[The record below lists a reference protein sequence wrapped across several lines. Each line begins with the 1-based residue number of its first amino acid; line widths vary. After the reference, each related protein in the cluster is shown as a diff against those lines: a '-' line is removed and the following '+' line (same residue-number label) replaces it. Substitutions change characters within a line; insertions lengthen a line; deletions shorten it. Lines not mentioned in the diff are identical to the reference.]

1 MLPTSLAIQID
12 AGTSA
17 GVSTARLHG
26 IGSDFVMAVWETTS
40 AKHHAGH
47 HGRVVPSI
55 DGAEAPRP
63 YTLLTVPTS
72 WGGERTLAF
81 LRCPAGAGAITF
93 HDEHG
98 HTVASAPASAP
109 ADFDAALLMSGLDG
123 AARLRI
129 VRLLLDFCRSAFSLQ
144 NDSRFA
150 GLCRRLILELSP
162 TPSVLSARCAP
173 TRHLVLCDGS
183 VSAGFGEVTATVVL
197 TGSAMRRLDV
207 SPAVGP
213 VADKRGRQH
222 LHLVID
228 RALCGSETLV
238 VLLGRTGLA
247 CRTVTGA
254 GAELPSLL
262 EWLERRKPCPPAL
275 RDHVMRA
282 LAVRAADEPQAAAAV
297 RELQVL
303 MPLPR
308 RHVASPDRPVGG
320 DIDVAV
326 STGDGG
332 LFVAGWLHD
341 PHSMVEGLRVISPFG
356 EERTITEFPH
366 RFPREDVAAIYKSS
380 APAGFAAFLPGSPDP
395 APVLQYRCELLLRS
409 GGRID
414 IVPPPRPLNPADVR
428 AAVLGSM
435 PPQYV
440 TQAALE
446 TCIAPAAAPTHAALV
461 ADLPAP
467 EVIQYGTSI
476 ADPTVSIIVPL
487 YKNLE
492 FLRFQLAAFA
502 IDPTINSSGGA
513 EIILVLDSPEQRA
526 ELQHYLHGLFGLYAM
541 PLTLVVHAAN
551 HGYSSANNSGAA
563 VARARHLLFL
573 NSDVIPDRSG
583 WLPLLCAELEASP
596 RNGAVGPKLLFEDDS
611 LQHAGLFFGR
621 DYKGR
626 WINQHFHKGM
636 PRDFAP
642 ACQPRAVPGVTGA
655 CLLMPADLFREIG
668 GFTRD
673 YIIGD
678 YEDSD
683 LCLKIRAAGREI
695 RYVPAAELYHLERQS
710 ISRHAGYTRGVASE
724 YNAWL
729 HAGRWSGLMDDLM
742 KRDWTASEPT
752 GHTTKSLATRRR
764 NRSRKAPAAA

>member
-98 HTVASAPASAP
+98 HAVASAPGSAP

-144 NDSRFA
+144 NDPRFA

-341 PHSMVEGLRVISPFG
+341 PHNMVEGLRVISPFG

-446 TCIAPAAAPTHAALV
+446 TCIAPAAAPIHAALV

-467 EVIQYGTSI
+467 EVIQYGTPI
-476 ADPTVSIIVPL
+476 ADPAVSIIVPL

-502 IDPTINSSGGA
+502 IDPTINSPLAEPRSSWFSTARSSGPSFSTICTGC
-513 EIILVLDSPEQRA
+513 
-526 ELQHYLHGLFGLYAM
+526 
-541 PLTLVVHAAN
+541 
-551 HGYSSANNSGAA
+551 SAS
-563 VARARHLLFL
+563 
-573 NSDVIPDRSG
+573 
-583 WLPLLCAELEASP
+583 
-596 RNGAVGPKLLFEDDS
+596 
-611 LQHAGLFFGR
+611 
-621 DYKGR
+621 
-626 WINQHFHKGM
+626 
-636 PRDFAP
+636 
-642 ACQPRAVPGVTGA
+642 
-655 CLLMPADLFREIG
+655 
-668 GFTRD
+668 TR
-673 YIIGD
+673 
-678 YEDSD
+678 
-683 LCLKIRAAGREI
+683 CR
-695 RYVPAAELYHLERQS
+695 
-710 ISRHAGYTRGVASE
+710 
-724 YNAWL
+724 
-729 HAGRWSGLMDDLM
+729 
-742 KRDWTASEPT
+742 
-752 GHTTKSLATRRR
+752 
-764 NRSRKAPAAA
+764 

>member
-1 MLPTSLAIQID
+1 
-12 AGTSA
+12 
-17 GVSTARLHG
+17 
-26 IGSDFVMAVWETTS
+26 
-40 AKHHAGH
+40 
-47 HGRVVPSI
+47 
-55 DGAEAPRP
+55 
-63 YTLLTVPTS
+63 
-72 WGGERTLAF
+72 
-81 LRCPAGAGAITF
+81 
-93 HDEHG
+93 
-98 HTVASAPASAP
+98 
-109 ADFDAALLMSGLDG
+109 
-123 AARLRI
+123 
-129 VRLLLDFCRSAFSLQ
+129 
-144 NDSRFA
+144 
-150 GLCRRLILELSP
+150 
-162 TPSVLSARCAP
+162 
-173 TRHLVLCDGS
+173 
-183 VSAGFGEVTATVVL
+183 
-197 TGSAMRRLDV
+197 
-207 SPAVGP
+207 
-213 VADKRGRQH
+213 
-222 LHLVID
+222 
-228 RALCGSETLV
+228 
-238 VLLGRTGLA
+238 
-247 CRTVTGA
+247 
-254 GAELPSLL
+254 
-262 EWLERRKPCPPAL
+262 
-275 RDHVMRA
+275 MRA

-341 PHSMVEGLRVISPFG
+341 PHNMVEGLRITSPFG
-356 EERTITEFPH
+356 DERTITDLPH

-435 PPQYV
+435 PPPFV

-446 TCIAPAAAPTHAALV
+446 TCIAPAVAPIHAALV

-467 EVIQYGTSI
+467 EVIRYGTPV
-476 ADPTVSIIVPL
+476 ADPAVSIIIPL

-502 IDPTINSSGGA
+502 IDPTINADGGA

-563 VARARHLLFL
+563 LARARHLLFL

-583 WLPLLCAELEASP
+583 WLPLLAAELEASP
-596 RNGAVGPKLLFEDDS
+596 KTGAVGPKLLFEDDS

-626 WINQHFHKGM
+626 WINQHYHKGM

-655 CLLMPADLFREIG
+655 CLLMPSDVFKEIG

-683 LCLKIRAAGREI
+683 LCLKIRATGREI

-729 HAGRWSGLMDDLM
+729 HAGRWSRLMEDLM
-742 KRDWTASEPT
+742 NRDWPAEPT
-752 GHTTKSLATRRR
+752 QPAPATRRR

>member
-17 GVSTARLHG
+17 GTPTARLHG
-26 IGSDFVMAVWETTS
+26 IGSDFVMAVWETAS
-40 AKHHAGH
+40 GKHQ
-47 HGRVVPSI
+47 GRIVPSI
-55 DGAEAPRP
+55 DGVEAPRP

-72 WGGERTLAF
+72 WGGERTLAV
-81 LRCPAGAGAITF
+81 LRCPAGAGAIAF
-93 HDEHG
+93 HDEHNRA
-98 HTVASAPASAP
+98 VAAAPATAP
-109 ADFDAALLMSGLDG
+109 VNFDAALLLSGLDG
-123 AARLRI
+123 TARLRV

-144 NDSRFA
+144 NDPLFA
-150 GLCRRLILELSP
+150 SLCRRLILELSP
-162 TPSVLSARCAP
+162 TPTVLTARCAP

-197 TGSAMRRLDV
+197 TASAMRRLDV
-207 SPAVGP
+207 SPTVGP
-213 VADKRGRQH
+213 VADKRGRLP
-222 LHLVID
+222 LHLVVD

-238 VLLGRTGLA
+238 VLLGRAGLA
-247 CRTVTGA
+247 CRTVA
-254 GAELPSLL
+254 GASGGLPTLL

-282 LAVRAADEPQAAAAV
+282 LAIRAADEPQAAAAV

-320 DIDVAV
+320 DVDVAV

-332 LFVAGWLHD
+332 LFVSGWLHD
-341 PHSMVEGLRVISPFG
+341 PHGMVEGLRVISPFG
-356 EERTITEFPH
+356 DERTVSEFPH

-446 TCIAPAAAPTHAALV
+446 TCIAPATAPIHAALV

-467 EVIQYGTSI
+467 EVIQYGTPI
-476 ADPTVSIIVPL
+476 AAPAVSIIVPL

-502 IDPTINSSGGA
+502 IDPTINSPRGA

-596 RNGAVGPKLLFEDDS
+596 TTGAVGPKLLFEDDS

-655 CLLMPADLFREIG
+655 CLLMPAELFHEIG

-729 HAGRWSGLMDDLM
+729 HADRWSGLMEDLM
-742 KRDWTASEPT
+742 NRNWTADGPSGIASRSPAP
-752 GHTTKSLATRRR
+752 KRRR